1 MWTAWMFNEP
11 KDASIPY
18 IRFESEAQDVFD
30 AWRAE
35 LELEVRCGE
44 LSPAMEAH
52 KSKYRSLFP
61 ALALL
66 IELADRA
73 AAGEAPQQVTE
84 LSAARALGWIKYLEG
99 HATRL
104 YHSAERPEM
113 RSARVLL
120 KKLKAGEVSHGAP
133 VRSVYK
139 HKWSA
144 LRDRAEVDGA
154 LEILADHGW
163 LKVHKFES
171 GGRPSEVILLHP
183 ELRGEER

>member
-1 MWTAWMFNEP
+1 
-11 KDASIPY
+11 
-18 IRFESEAQDVFD
+18 
-30 AWRAE
+30 
-35 LELEVRCGE
+35 LEREVRCGE
-44 LSPAMEAH
+44 LSPAIEAH

-84 LSAARALGWIKYLEG
+84 LSAARALGWINYLEG

-113 RSARVLL
+113 RSARGLL

-133 VRSVYK
+133 VRSIYK
-139 HKWSA
+139 HKWTA
-144 LRDRAEVDGA
+144 LRDRAEVEGA
-154 LEILADHGW
+154 LEILNDHGW
-163 LKVHKFES
+163 LKVHKVES
-171 GGRPSEVILLHP
+171 GGVPAR
-183 ELRGEER
+183 